1 MAVYKV
7 TYKVSG
13 DETYRDVNIESA
25 HPLQLHDEPVID
37 AARRDSVNYQPL
49 SKAAATFGINIVTVT
64 EVI

>member
-25 HPLQLHDEPVID
+25 HPLQLHDAAVID
-37 AARRDSVNYQPL
+37 AARRDTVNYLPL
-49 SKAAATFGINIVTVT
+49 SKGASTFGINIVSVT